1 VSETPDLVAHPEP
14 EVTNFKGAGILD
26 SGESLFRHLKV
37 DDGED
42 LDAFA
47 VAMDGVSVGL
57 DMLSFAMNPLG
68 ELVKAGVGWLLENVD
83 FIREPLDLLTGNP
96 DLVMQAAQ
104 TWNNIAAELEAVA
117 GDYEGALSSTSGWE
131 GDAAIAYRRL
141 AMEYTSGLHDVAA
154 QAKESARWITTGGM
168 VVATARAII
177 FDIIATFISDVITR
191 ALLALA
197 SSWFTLGGSLA
208 AFTASVFAEAALIM
222 AKIQKKIGK
231 LLGAIQRFV
240 KKFNLMGDK
249 TAEVATTLG
258 RKSSEL
264 GYEAKK
270 AIKASEK
277 AMKSLAPDVGTAKK
291 YADYIAGNG
300 TGPLAR
306 TVGKGTVVGDIVGSD
321 GTRLAKEAGK
331 AAAGNYDQYTGG
343 NKESGQVN
351 PRSGTISGSLD
362 DGE

>member
-1 VSETPDLVAHPEP
+1 VSETPDLVAHPDEGGA
-14 EVTNFKGAGILD
+14 EFTGAGLLD
-26 SGESLFRHLKV
+26 SGESLFKGLKGNE
-37 DDGED
+37 GED

-47 VAMDGVSVGL
+47 LAMDGVSVGL
-57 DMLSFAMNPLG
+57 DVLSMAMNPLG
-68 ELVKAGVGWLLENVD
+68 ELVKAGVGWLMESVD
-83 FIREPLDLLTGNP
+83 FIREPLELLTGNP
-96 DLVMQAAQ
+96 DLVMEAAQ
-104 TWNNIAAELEAVA
+104 TWNNIATELEAVA
-117 GDYEGALSSTSGWE
+117 GDYQGALSSTSGWD
-131 GDAAIAYRRL
+131 GDAAIAYKRL
-141 AMEYTSGLHDVAA
+141 AMAYTAGLHDVAA

-240 KKFNLMGDK
+240 TKFNLMGDK
-249 TAEVATTLG
+249 TAEVATALG

-277 AMKSLAPDVGTAKK
+277 AMKSLAPDVGAAKK
-291 YADYIAGNG
+291 YADYVERAGES
-300 TGPLAR
+300 TL
-306 TVGKGTVVGDIVGSD
+306 GTVVGSD

-331 AAAGNYDQYTGG
+331 AAAENYDQYTGRS
-343 NKESGQVN
+343 KDAGQVN